1 MTKKI
6 ILGSA
11 SPRRQEILSF
21 LPIPFTVTVS
31 PFDEEAVPFHT
42 DPAEYVTQI
51 ARGKADSLGASPQT
65 ILTADTHVF
74 CENIPYGKPRNR
86 EEAVSHLQNLSGKW
100 HTVYTGVCVKT
111 DSGAFCAF
119 CATRVKMLSL
129 NGEQIASYLATCNT
143 MDKAGA
149 YAIQGSG
156 ALIIEG
162 IEGCFY
168 NVMGLPI
175 QTTVTLLQKAGID
188 IWQQGSS
195 H

>member
-1 MTKKI
+1 MTQKI
-6 ILGSA
+6 ILGSS

-31 PFDEEAVPFHT
+31 PFNEDAVPFNNN
-42 DPAEYVTQI
+42 PAEYVTQI
-51 ARGKADSLGASPQT
+51 ARGKAEAIDTSHP

-74 CENIPYGKPRNR
+74 CKNTPYGKPRSR

-100 HTVYTGVCVKT
+100 HTVYTGVCVKNGS
-111 DSGAFCAF
+111 DIFSAV
-119 CATRVKMLSL
+119 CATKVKMLPL
-129 NGEQIASYLATCNT
+129 NGAQISTYLATCNT

-188 IWQQGSS
+188 LWEQSS
-195 H
+195 SR